1 MCGRF
6 TLTPEP
12 SAILQAFPGLVLPPG
27 VMARY
32 NVAPSNKVLAVTAA
46 CGEPAFEMLSWG
58 LVPSWA
64 KDARI
69 GNSLINARAESIDVK
84 PAFRSA
90 FRARRGLV
98 VADGFYEWR
107 TEGRRKRPYYFRLAS
122 GEVFAFGG
130 LWETW
135 WGAGAPLRSCCLI
148 TTDANAVVAPVHDR
162 MPVIVPRAA
171 YDAWLDPST
180 SPETLRSL
188 LAPYPPDE
196 MVGWEVSSLVSSPRN
211 DSPACIA
218 PLDDGGA
225 ATPADQGG
233 AVTTQVETLDLF

>member
-6 TLTPEP
+6 TLTPEAP
-12 SAILQAFPGLVLPPG
+12 EILKAFPGLALPPG
-27 VMARY
+27 VTARY
-32 NVAPSNKVLAVTAA
+32 NVAPSNRVLAVTTAS
-46 CGEPAFEMLSWG
+46 GEPAFELLSWG

-64 KDARI
+64 KDAKI
-69 GNSLINARAESIDVK
+69 GNSLVNARAESIDVK

-90 FRARRGLV
+90 FRNRRGLV

-107 TEGRRKRPYYFRLAS
+107 ADGRRKRPYFFRFAS
-122 GEVFAFGG
+122 GEVFAFAS

-135 WGAGAPLRSCCLI
+135 PGGGEPLRSCCLV
-148 TTDANAVVAPVHDR
+148 TTDANAVVGPVHDR

-171 YDAWLDPST
+171 YSAWLDPST
-180 SPETLRSL
+180 SPEVLRSL
-188 LAPYPPDE
+188 LVPYPPEE

-218 PLDDGGA
+218 PLSDGDADKGA
-225 ATPADQGG
+225 
-233 AVTTQVETLDLF
+233 TTRVETLDLF